1 MTIFVMLNETNEIKN
16 SLLIKILK
24 FDEKSRPKLKWMRR
38 ENTLE
43 SPLYELTMNT
53 FKSGIFLLNLKQIEW
68 LKILTSKQI
77 LQRLSITLVQVNT
90 SETLVNEIRQVI
102 YSLSRTKEITIE
114 VYNNMINSINL

>member
-68 LKILTSKQI
+68 LKILTSKQV

-90 SETLVNEIRQVI
+90 SEKLVNEIRQVI

>member
-53 FKSGIFLLNLKQIEW
+53 FKRGIFLLNLKQIEW

-90 SETLVNEIRQVI
+90 SEKLVNEIRQVI

>member
-16 SLLIKILK
+16 NLLIKISK

-43 SPLYELTMNT
+43 SPLYELTMNA
-53 FKSGIFLLNLKQIEW
+53 FKSGIFLLNLKQIER

-77 LQRLSITLVQVNT
+77 LQRLLITLVQVNT
-90 SETLVNEIRQVI
+90 SEKLVNEIRQI
-102 YSLSRTKEITIE
+102 ICSLSRTKEITIE

>member
-90 SETLVNEIRQVI
+90 SEKLVNEIRQVI

-114 VYNNMINSINL
+114 VYNNMRNSINL

>member
-90 SETLVNEIRQVI
+90 SEKLVNEIRQVI

>member
-1 MTIFVMLNETNEIKN
+1 MLNETNEIKN

-68 LKILTSKQI
+68 LKILTSKQV

-90 SETLVNEIRQVI
+90 SEKLVNEIRQVI